1 MLRRAQINN
10 TLNMVALMTLASRS
24 TARQDIR
31 GTQGRGGCR
40 RGHQGDEVDVS
51 VRGQGKTQSG
61 SKLREV
67 VYKGS
72 SGAPSP
78 VETEVSKG
86 AALEVTWGPT
96 RPGGMSP
103 ASA

>member
-1 MLRRAQINN
+1 
-10 TLNMVALMTLASRS
+10 MVALMTLASRC

-40 RGHQGDEVDVS
+40 RGHQGDEADVS
-51 VRGQGKTQSG
+51 VRGQGKTQSD
-61 SKLREV
+61 SKLRE
-67 VYKGS
+67 GS